1 MYDDNS
7 ESNLEK
13 IYKAIAVGAGLIT
26 TLSGSTLLTIITR
39 QIPELVIGALFIQII
54 PLAAAILIF
63 LFTTN
68 KLYRLLALG
77 VFSAIFFSLIG
88 GWWDAFYLY
97 LLSFSIGQ
105 VTGFNLLVS
114 TVMAVIGILIDRKK
128 RGKND

>member
-7 ESNLEK
+7 ESSLEK

-39 QIPELVIGALFIQII
+39 QIPELVIGALFVQVI

-114 TVMAVIGILIDRKK
+114 TVVAAIGIFIDRKK
-128 RGKND
+128 RGEK